1 MRRSAALLGLAAVLP
16 CVMGVRRTLGQT
28 TRVDFGRRTVW
39 RYFDKGTEPSPQW
52 RDAAFDDSA
61 WASGPAPLGYGERGL
76 NTTVSFGRNP
86 KARHITTYFRH
97 SFRIADAKDVGQL
110 LFLIR
115 RDDGLIVYLNGKEII
130 RSNLAKGAVNAKTVA
145 GRDLEGIDERIY
157 RRFAAPASALVAGKN
172 VLAVEVHQSGP
183 GSSDLFLDLVLRSYR
198 RGEETRPVL
207 KPKAKPAANAYY
219 GKHYIAPGVTI
230 PDGYVDGGRGM
241 RLDAAGRARSRR
253 EVIVV
258 DRSRDAFLQKHLE
271 FAGSEAVEALK
282 PADRAKRL
290 AKYVA
295 AEISGGGGRWIL
307 QATGRLA
314 AEYSS
319 QGVLVGEVAR
329 LCGAT
334 CCRHRALLYKL
345 LADKAGLRVSLVRGN
360 YNTGR
365 GIGGHAW
372 NELHLADGTTM
383 IVDTMKSPHSAMFP
397 RSDAR
402 RAGRYLTIR
411 SKPMYKPST
420 APPDS
425 GPKKTP

>member
-1 MRRSAALLGLAAVLP
+1 MRRSAALLTLAAVLP
-16 CVMGVRRTLGQT
+16 CVMGVGVAMGQT
-28 TRVDFGRRTVW
+28 THVDFGRQTTW
-39 RYFDKGTEPSPQW
+39 RYFDKGTEPTPQW
-52 RDAAFDDSA
+52 RQATFDDSS

-76 NTTVSFGRNP
+76 NTTVGFGGNP

-97 SFRIADAKDVGQL
+97 SFHVAGAKDVGQL

-115 RDDGLIVYLNGKEII
+115 RDDGLIVTLNGKEII
-130 RSNLAKGAVNAKTVA
+130 RSNLAKGAVSAKTVA
-145 GRDLEGIDERIY
+145 GRDLEGVDERIY
-157 RRFAAPASALVAGKN
+157 RRFATPASALVAGKN

-183 GSSDLFLDLVLRSYR
+183 GSGDLFLDVVLRSYR

-207 KPKAKPAANAYY
+207 KPQAKPAANAYH
-219 GKHYIAPGVTI
+219 GKHYVAPGVTI

-258 DRSRDAFLQKHLE
+258 DRSRDALLRKHLD
-271 FAGSEAVEALK
+271 FAGSEAVGALK

-290 AKYVA
+290 AEYVA
-295 AEISGGGGRWIL
+295 AEISGGGGRWII

-314 AEYSS
+314 QEYSS
-319 QGVLVGEVAR
+319 QGVLVGEVGR

-345 LADKAGLRVSLVRGN
+345 LADKAALRVALVRGN
-360 YNTGR
+360 YNTGG

-372 NELHLADGTTM
+372 NELHLADGTKM
-383 IVDTMKSPHSAMFP
+383 IVDTMKSPRSAIFP
-397 RSDAR
+397 QSAAAK
-402 RAGRYLTIR
+402 AGRYLTIR
-411 SKPMYKPST
+411 RKPMYKPVT
-420 APPDS
+420 APADS
-425 GPKKTP
+425 GS